1 MKVEEIK
8 KYMLE
13 KFIIKNNEVKKN
25 DGTRKV
31 WSDSDLLLE
40 LSTYS
45 DNNDLEWSKKERL
58 EGIES
63 FKNHIKEEIAQKYDQ
78 SYDKTIF
85 CEFIDEIYE
94 HENWMFD
101 FSKNSVVC
109 KIPNSEDFRTV
120 SLETINTAIET
131 NMAAFRINTGNRTIT
146 SKDLLN
152 YQSYAVDKK
161 REKLLNE
168 IIDSIKY
175 EDTNFIDEYLKI
187 FHKTLNLSQEYEIF
201 KMIFLHWCWQIKRR
215 ILERSIINQLW
226 VAIHGAQGTGK
237 STVMNKIFK
246 PIFKNLYTNTLSLI
260 DLTDP
265 NQASVFTTQLVIN
278 VEELDNGSEGYLNTN
293 KLAKLKKYMSNED
306 ISYRKFFTQKTEN
319 TKINA
324 TLISTSNEHLYDKM
338 NDETGLRRFFELN
351 SLNAYQERFETS
363 GVDWLSENGLRFFKN
378 IDENNSRGYWI
389 VESEIGK
396 KITEIQNSYIKEN
409 SFITFLKE
417 SYILDETLKF
427 EDCLTLKQIQ
437 EKYYNYC
444 DENNIQERFRVSK
457 NNMTTKISDLYVKDF
472 QKIHANQ
479 KKYNLKNNDTNFLKE
494 IGITISDEA
503 PHASTGKFF
512 KNLGGI
518 Q

>member
-8 KYMLE
+8 KYLLE
-13 KFIIKNNEVKKN
+13 NFSIKNNDVKKK

-31 WSDSDLLLE
+31 WSDQDLLLE
-40 LSTYS
+40 LSRYS
-45 DNNDLEWSKKERL
+45 DDNDFDWSKKDRVD
-58 EGIES
+58 GIEA
-63 FKNHIKEEIAQKYDQ
+63 FKQHIKDEIAQKYNQ

-94 HENWMFD
+94 HENWAFD

-109 KIPNSEDFRTV
+109 KIPNSEDVRTV
-120 SLETINTAIET
+120 SLETIYTAIET

-146 SKDLLN
+146 SKDLIN
-152 YQSYAVDKK
+152 YLSYAVDQK
-161 REKLLNE
+161 RVELLNE
-168 IIDSIKY
+168 IIESIKY
-175 EDTNFIDEYLKI
+175 EDTNFIDEYLKM
-187 FHKTLNLSQEYEIF
+187 FHKTLNISQEYDVF

-215 ILERSIINQLW
+215 ILERPIINQLW
-226 VAIHGAQGTGK
+226 LAIHGAQGTGK

-260 DLTDP
+260 DLTDS
-265 NQASVFTTQLVIN
+265 NQASVFSNQLVIN
-278 VEELDNGSEGYLNTN
+278 VEELDNGSDGYMKID
-293 KLAKLKKYMSNED
+293 KLAKIKKYMSNED
-306 ISYRKFFTQKTEN
+306 ISYRKFFTQKTET

-351 SLNAYQERFETS
+351 SLNTYQQRFETS

-378 IDENNSRGYWI
+378 IDENNTRGYWV
-389 VESEIGK
+389 VESEIGN

-417 SYILDETLKF
+417 TYTLVPDLKF

-437 EKYYNYC
+437 ENYYSYC
-444 DENNIQERFRVSK
+444 DDNNIQERFRTSK
-457 NNMTTKISDLYVKDF
+457 LNMGTKISDLYVKDY

-479 KKYNLKNNDTNFLKE
+479 KKYNLIKKDYDNFLE
-494 IGITISDEA
+494 TIMGMK
-503 PHASTGKFF
+503 TN
-512 KNLGGI
+512 KNYGDI
-518 Q
+518 S